1 MIAASLLRYDAAVMD
16 ACPQLKI
23 ISRTGIGVDN
33 VDLAAATARGIVV
46 TNTPDGP
53 TESTAEHTVAMLLG
67 LAKRI
72 KQGSAHLA
80 EGRWGQ
86 RPPGM
91 MGDEVQ
97 GKTLGLV
104 GLGRIGRRV
113 AHICGLGLG
122 MRVIGYDPLVT
133 PEQAQALG
141 VEPATLEQVIA
152 EADFLSLHAP
162 GHPGDVQADGSGP
175 HRAHEAGC
183 LPAQPGARHAGG
195 RGGAAGGARRRSPVG
210 GRDRRL

>member
-1 MIAASLLRYDAAVMD
+1 MD
-16 ACPQLKI
+16 ACPQLKLI
-23 ISRTGIGVDN
+23 ARTGIGVDN

-86 RPPGM
+86 RPAGM

-113 AHICGLGLG
+113 AHICGVGLG
-122 MRVIGYDPLVT
+122 MRVIGFDPLR
-133 PEQAQALG
+133 
-141 VEPATLEQVIA
+141 
-152 EADFLSLHAP
+152 HART
-162 GHPGDVQADGSGP
+162 G
-175 HRAHEAGC
+175 AG
-183 LPAQPGARHAGG
+183 AGG
-195 RGGAAGGARRRSPVG
+195 RTGARWSG
-210 GRDRRL
+210 